1 MNVFATPGE
10 GARSTPVWAAFFLL
24 WAFWLVANLVT
35 APFLFF
41 IMAPALLAGDALG
54 AQGMGL
60 IILVTLYVMFSVFAG
75 AALLWLRL
83 YERRDLASA
92 GIIWRGALGRYGRG
106 LFWGGMFAL
115 VLVLVAGLT
124 LGLVPEEAVNA
135 GPFSWEPLMRPQ
147 TILVLAVLILGLL
160 LQSAAEEV
168 ICRGW
173 VMSSVSL
180 RHGRMAGL
188 VASALFF
195 GSLHV
200 HFLFAGNVLAGLV
213 AMVAVTLMGAML
225 GLYALGER
233 SIIGAAGMHGA
244 FNATVF
250 GVTLVM
256 IWGTGQAAD
265 PLAGLNTAYE
275 LSTQP
280 KQLGA
285 ESFVQGG
292 LALAVS
298 LLLWRRLRRTKPGA
312 PTTA

>member
-1 MNVFATPGE
+1 MNVFAAPGQH
-10 GARSTPVWAAFFLL
+10 ARPTPVWAAFFLL
-24 WAFWLVANLVT
+24 WAFWLIANLATV
-35 APFLFF
+35 PFLFF
-41 IMAPALLAGDALG
+41 IMAPALLAGDTLG
-54 AQGMGL
+54 GQGMGL
-60 IILVTLYVMFSVFAG
+60 VILVTLYVMFSVFA
-75 AALLWLRL
+75 ACALIWLKV
-83 YERRDLASA
+83 YERRHLASA

-115 VLVLVAGLT
+115 VLVLTEAFT
-124 LGLVPEEAVNA
+124 LGLVPEEAATN
-135 GPFSWEPLMRPQ
+135 GPFSWEILMRPD
-147 TILVLAVLILGLL
+147 TMAVFAVLSFGLL

-173 VMSSVSL
+173 VLSSVSL

-200 HFLFAGNVLAGLV
+200 HFLFADNVLAGLV
-213 AMVAVTLMGAML
+213 AIIAVTLMGAML

-233 SIIGAAGMHGA
+233 SIIGPAGMHGA
-244 FNATVF
+244 FNAIVF
-250 GVTLVM
+250 GVTLAV
-256 IWGTGQAAD
+256 ILGTGEASD

-298 LLLWRRLRRTKPGA
+298 LYLWWRLRQKFSSDDKQ
-312 PTTA
+312 

>member
-1 MNVFATPGE
+1 MNVFAAPGQE
-10 GARSTPVWAAFFLL
+10 ARSTPIWAAFFLL
-24 WAFWLVANLVT
+24 WAFWLVANLAT

-41 IMAPALLAGDALG
+41 IMAPALLAGDTLG
-54 AQGMGL
+54 GQGMGL

-75 AALLWLRL
+75 AALLWLKL

-124 LGLVPEEAVNA
+124 LGLVPEGAVNA

-213 AMVAVTLMGAML
+213 AIIAVTLMGAML

-250 GVTLVM
+250 GVTLAV
-256 IWGTGQAAD
+256 ILGTGQAAD

-298 LLLWRRLRRTKPGA
+298 LLLWRRLRRTKPGV

>member
-1 MNVFATPGE
+1 MNVFAAPGKE
-10 GARSTPVWAAFFLL
+10 ARSTPVWAAFFLL
-24 WAFWLVANLVT
+24 WAFWLIANLAT

-41 IMAPALLAGDALG
+41 IMAPALLAGNALG
-54 AQGMGL
+54 GQSMGL
-60 IILVTLYVMFSVFAG
+60 VILVTLYVMFSVFAG
-75 AALLWLRL
+75 AALLWLKL

-115 VLVLVAGLT
+115 ALVLVAAFT
-124 LGLVPEEAVNA
+124 LGLVPEEAANA
-135 GPFSWEPLMRPQ
+135 GPFSWEILMRPQ
-147 TILVLAVLILGLL
+147 TILVFAVLVFGLL

-173 VMSSVSL
+173 VMSSIAL
-180 RHGRMAGL
+180 RHGRLAGL

-200 HFLFAGNVLAGLV
+200 HFLFFGNVLAGVVSIL
-213 AMVAVTLMGAML
+213 AVTLMGTML

-244 FNATVF
+244 FNAIVF
-250 GVTLVM
+250 GVTLAV
-256 IWGTGQAAD
+256 ILGTGEASD

-298 LLLWRRLRRTKPGA
+298 LFLWWRLRGLKPGA
-312 PTTA
+312 STEA